1 MSCYGPLAAWYDS
14 LTGDV
19 PYGQFADFYEAEFA
33 RCGGEFRLL
42 LDLCCGTGTLCAEM
56 TRRGYELIGVDA
68 SVDMLMQAREK
79 AAALSPAPLFLCQDA
94 AALDLYGTV
103 DAAYCSLD
111 GMNYL
116 PPESLPE
123 LFRRLRLF
131 VRPGGLVIFD
141 IKAPDWFRALDGE
154 LFVDEK
160 EDLLCLWRASL
171 DEERQ
176 AIVYGMDLFERRGRL
191 WQRSGEEH
199 VEYIHEPEHLR
210 ELLEQQGFFDITLCA
225 DGPQHEAGRLF
236 MTAKRDLEYNR

>member
-1 MSCYGPLAAWYDS
+1 MSCYGPLAAWYDR

-19 PYGQFADFYEAEFA
+19 PYAQFADFYEAEFA
-33 RCGGEFRLL
+33 RQGSEFRLL
-42 LDLCCGTGTLCAEM
+42 LDFCCGTGTLTAEM

-79 AAALSPAPLFLCQDA
+79 TAALSPAPLFLCQDA
-94 AALDLYGTV
+94 AELDLYGTV

-131 VRPGGLVIFD
+131 VRPGGLVLFD
-141 IKAPDWFRALDGE
+141 VKSPEWFRSLDGE
-154 LFVDEK
+154 IFVDET
-160 EDLLCLWRASL
+160 EDLLCLWRADL

-176 AIVYGMDLFERRGRL
+176 AVVYGMDLFERRGTL
-191 WQRSGEEH
+191 WRRSGEEH
-199 VEYIHEPEHLR
+199 VEYIHEPERLR
-210 ELLEQQGFFDITLCA
+210 ALLEDQGFFDITLHT
-225 DGPQHEAGRLF
+225 DGPQSEAGRLF
-236 MTAKRDLEYNR
+236 LTAMRDLAY